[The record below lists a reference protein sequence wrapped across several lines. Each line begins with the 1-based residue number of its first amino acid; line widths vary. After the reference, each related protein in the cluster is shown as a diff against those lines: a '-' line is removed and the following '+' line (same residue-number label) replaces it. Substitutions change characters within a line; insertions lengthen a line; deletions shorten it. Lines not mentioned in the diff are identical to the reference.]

1 MSIWSRIIDSIY
13 APENGRRDST
23 SRDASRYAMVD
34 VEVGYKDHRI
44 HDIGAIR
51 HDGATFHSPRRND
64 LMPFL
69 DNVDYICGHNIVH
82 HDAKYLFGESKHKWA
97 LVDTLYVSPLLFP
110 NRPYHRLL
118 KDDKLIC
125 DQVNNPVNDCEK
137 ARTLLFEEIDKWNS
151 LPKDNRVI
159 YATLLSGV
167 REFEGFMEMVM

>member
-1 MSIWSRIIDSIY
+1 
-13 APENGRRDST
+13 
-23 SRDASRYAMVD
+23 
-34 VEVGYKDHRI
+34 
-44 HDIGAIR
+44 
-51 HDGATFHSPRRND
+51 
-64 LMPFL
+64 MPFL
-69 DNVDYICGHNIVH
+69 ENVDYICGHNIVH

-137 ARTLLFEEIDKWNS
+137 ARTLLFEEIDKWYS
-151 LPKDNRVI
+151 LPKENRLI

-167 REFEGFMEMVM
+167 REF